1 MTNKTDLIIILAVL
15 GLAVFILAKLG
26 IFKLTNTASD
36 LANTAVEGVNKIADD
51 IVNLPENLGYI
62 TNPQT
67 WEDVL
72 KSATT
77 QVENSTGW
85 DLPFPS
91 FNDEVARPTVRASN
105 IVNNLKYLYPN
116 IDPLV
121 SSRMAVEAGITW
133 DSNGNPVYH

>member
-1 MTNKTDLIIILAVL
+1 MKRLDLFLILGIGA
-15 GLAVFILAKLG
+15 LAVFILWKSG

-36 LANTAVEGVNKIADD
+36 LASTAVEGVNKVVTDVI
-51 IVNLPENLGYI
+51 NLPENIGFI
-62 TNPQT
+62 TDPQT

-77 QVENSTGW
+77 QFENSTGW

-91 FNDEVARPTVRASN
+91 FNDEVARPTARASN
-105 IVNNLKYLYPN
+105 IVNNLKYMYPN

-133 DSNGNPVYH
+133 DSSGNPVYH